1 MSRKRDPNREYDHE
15 SLRDEREYGFYWYS
29 GLWNILRPVLIV
41 LASLLIVFG
50 LASGVYAAVDEHFI
64 SPVDPADTQE
74 YAFSVESGNSLTRGN
89 QTMRSMILFM
99 NIQITVCISRF
110 LSN

>member
-74 YAFSVESGNSLTRGN
+74 YAFPWRAATASPAWPTTS
-89 QTMRSMILFM
+89 RS
-99 NIQITVCISRF
+99 RA
-110 LSN
+110 

>member
-50 LASGVYAAVDEHFI
+50 LASGVFHQPRR
-64 SPVDPADTQE
+64 S
-74 YAFSVESGNSLTRGN
+74 RGHAGV
-89 QTMRSMILFM
+89 RLFRGER
-99 NIQITVCISRF
+99 QQPHPRGQQP
-110 LSN
+110 